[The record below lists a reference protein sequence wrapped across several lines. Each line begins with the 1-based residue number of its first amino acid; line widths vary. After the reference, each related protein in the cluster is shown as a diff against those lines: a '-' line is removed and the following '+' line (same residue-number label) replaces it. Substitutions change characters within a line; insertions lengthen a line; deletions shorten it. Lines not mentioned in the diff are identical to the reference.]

1 MTAVSSNNSFQTP
14 SASSTAAN
22 TSTNTTSNPT
32 APGSITNQKSLD
44 STFSDFLTLLTT
56 QLKNQDPTSP
66 MDTAQFT
73 NQLVSFSQVEQQL
86 KSNADLDKLV
96 TAANNNQTQLGL
108 SYMGLD
114 VSVQGNQFSFNP
126 ATQSAVTVGY
136 TLPAAATS
144 NKISVLDSNSN
155 VVYTTTGSLNKGS
168 NTFTWNGKE
177 TNGTTAPAGNYT
189 VQVSAMDATNTPIA
203 ATTLVPGQVTG
214 MQTASDGTVQLVIN
228 NSQVVPLSS
237 IESATLPPAR
247 QTASS
252 TTTGSGS

>member
-1 MTAVSSNNSFQTP
+1 MTAVSSNSAFPTP
-14 SASSTAAN
+14 GAKNTNAVAPTQGTSSV
-22 TSTNTTSNPT
+22 SNPNGVG
-32 APGSITNQKSLD
+32 AITNQQSLD
-44 STFSDFLTLLTT
+44 SSFSDFLTLLTT
-56 QLKNQDPTSP
+56 QLQNQDPTSP

-73 NQLVSFSQVEQQL
+73 NQLVGFSEVEQQL

-96 TAANNNQTQLGL
+96 TAATNNQTQLGL

-114 VSVQGNQFSFNP
+114 VSVQGNQFGFDPS
-126 ATQSAVTVGY
+126 TQSAVTVGY
-136 TLPAAATS
+136 TLPASAVS

-168 NTFTWNGKE
+168 NTFTWNGQE

-189 VQVSAMDATNTPIA
+189 VQVSAMDANNTPIA
-203 ATTLVPGQVTG
+203 TTTLVPGQVTG

-237 IESATLPPAR
+237 IESATLPPVR
-247 QTASS
+247 QQTASN
-252 TTTGSGS
+252 